1 MSVSLSRGWFVIT
14 HAIDWKNCN
23 EIVGGGVLQEPAVTC
38 CRKTTQHRLRCIQRS
53 VWTNNGLSMT
63 D

>member
-23 EIVGGGVLQEPAVTC
+23 EIVGGGVLQEPAVL
-38 CRKTTQHRLRCIQRS
+38 QEENS
-53 VWTNNGLSMT
+53 APPSMHST
-63 D
+63 ICLD